1 MEVDIVLHQESKLNQ
16 TPRVIRSIDVYE
28 LPNKNICAG
37 HLVEQLRKLKA
48 VHDECSLS
56 YYLKNRNAYVFGSIV
71 PKEGLF
77 LPSGEEIHHKFLNNN
92 TVMSG

>member
-1 MEVDIVLHQESKLNQ
+1 
-16 TPRVIRSIDVYE
+16 VIRNIDVYE

-48 VHDECSLS
+48 VHEECSLS
-56 YYLKNRNAYVFGSIV
+56 YYLKSRSAYVFGSIV

-77 LPSGEEIHHKFLNNN
+77 LPAREEVLHKFVNNN
-92 TVMSG
+92 TVMRG